1 MASGFGLNGNVGRCY
16 KFWQDFSKCA
26 VEADMPGDCRIL
38 ADDYFECLH
47 HKKEYAR
54 YNEIA
59 KREKELKAQGKA
71 PPRPDYST

>member
-1 MASGFGLNGNVGRCY
+1 
-16 KFWQDFSKCA
+16 
-26 VEADMPGDCRIL
+26 VEADAPGDCRLL